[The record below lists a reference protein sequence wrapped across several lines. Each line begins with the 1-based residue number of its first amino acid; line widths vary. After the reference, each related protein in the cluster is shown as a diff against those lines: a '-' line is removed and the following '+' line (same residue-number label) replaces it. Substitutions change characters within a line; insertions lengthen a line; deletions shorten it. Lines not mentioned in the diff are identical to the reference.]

1 MNLDEELERIQRKKD
16 EINQD
21 KPEISSEAKANAIV
35 NLAKEPENMVAVA
48 VSNKVA
54 NKIENDEVIKGRIE
68 NTADTIVDSATE
80 TIENK
85 AEANKTKSEQ
95 EKNLAYFNAHKEELK
110 TAGIDEPTYMEDM
123 ERGVKCHRK
132 WSNLHWKLFGCWQT
146 GIRTFLMKAKPF
158 KIWLN
163 LMAITFCTAL
173 TGLSVWGIVELIR
186 LIAR

>member
-16 EINQD
+16 EINQE

-123 ERGVKCHRK
+123 ERAVKWHKR
-132 WSNLHWKLFGCWQT
+132 WSNFHWRLVGWWMC
-146 GIRTFLMKAKPF
+146 GIRTFIQKAKPF
-158 KIWLN
+158 RATLN
-163 LMAITFCTAL
+163 IIATLLFVGVSTC
-173 TGLSVWGIVELIR
+173 GVWGIAELIQW
-186 LIAR
+186 IW

>member
-1 MNLDEELERIQRKKD
+1 MNLDEELERIQRKKEEMSQEQA
-16 EINQD
+16 EISEQD
-21 KPEISSEAKANAIV
+21 KATAIV

-54 NKIENDEVIKGRIE
+54 NKIATDEAIKERID

-95 EKNLAYFNAHKEELK
+95 EKIDAYFNAHKEELK

-132 WSNLHWKLFGCWQT
+132 WSNIHWKLFGCWQT

-158 KIWLN
+158 KLWLN
-163 LMAITFCTAL
+163 AMAITFCTAL
-173 TGLSVWGIVELIR
+173 TGLTVWGIVELIK